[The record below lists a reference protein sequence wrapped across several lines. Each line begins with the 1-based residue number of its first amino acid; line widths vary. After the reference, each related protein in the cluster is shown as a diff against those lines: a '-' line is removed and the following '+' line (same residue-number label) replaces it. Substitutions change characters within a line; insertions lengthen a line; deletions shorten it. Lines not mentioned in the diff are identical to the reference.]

1 MEIMIVTILAALAFS
16 PLLVAYRRHQKGKNP
31 KGAMALNIVSVFA
44 LCLLTTGMG
53 IGGASRSGRAFTGGA
68 SSSGGT
74 VSRWHCHQIHCSFC
88 S

>member
-44 LCLLTTGMG
+44 DHRYGHRRTCTGC
-53 IGGASRSGRAFTGGA
+53 
-68 SSSGGT
+68 
-74 VSRWHCHQIHCSFC
+74 W
-88 S
+88 